1 MGRTDPCVDAMS
13 TSVTRHTLPNGHSLS
28 RLVCGAWRWAD
39 AAQGSAQDHLRRI
52 ETCLDQGI
60 SSFDHADIYGDY
72 RCETLF
78 GQALA
83 LRPALANH
91 IEVVSKTDIV
101 LVSPGAPGKRIKH
114 YDTRPEHVR
123 ASVQRSLQRLGVPV
137 LNLILLHRPDPL
149 MDADT
154 LGPALDALVDD
165 GLVLG
170 VGVSNFMPWDMDL
183 LQSRMRHRLQTN
195 QIECSLGHTSAL
207 HDGQLAHAQ
216 HHRHPVMAWSP
227 LAGGQLLQHPRLWPA
242 LEALGQAQ
250 GVTASAVAVAWLL
263 QHPAH
268 ILPVMGSTDLGRMAQ
283 WAQAQQVHLDRP
295 TWFELLE
302 LANGHEVP

>member
-1 MGRTDPCVDAMS
+1 MTHPIPSRL
-13 TSVTRHTLPNGHSLS
+13 TLPNGHSLS
-28 RLVCGAWRWAD
+28 RLLCGAWRWAD
-39 AAQGSAQDHLRRI
+39 AEACAPQDHLRRI

-60 SSFDHADIYGDY
+60 TSFDHADIYGDY

-83 LRPALANH
+83 LSPSLAQRL
-91 IEVVSKTDIV
+91 EVVSKTDIM
-101 LVSPGAPGKRIKH
+101 LVSPGAPNNRTKH
-114 YDTRPEHVR
+114 YNTSPEHVR

-137 LNLILLHRPDPL
+137 LSLILLHRPDPL
-149 MDADT
+149 MDADA

-170 VGVSNFMPWDMDL
+170 VGVSNFMPWDVDL

-195 QIECSLGHTSAL
+195 QIECSLLHTAPLSN
-207 HDGQLAHAQ
+207 GQLAHAQ
-216 HHRHPVMAWSP
+216 QHRMPVMAWSP
-227 LAGGQLLQHPRLWPA
+227 LGGGQLFAHHPLHQHLAQWA
-242 LEALGQAQ
+242 QAQ
-250 GVTASAVAVAWLL
+250 GVSASAVAVAWLL
-263 QHPAH
+263 QHPGR
-268 ILPVMGSTDLGRMAQ
+268 LMPVMGSTDLGRMAH
-283 WAQAQQVHLDRP
+283 WAQALQVHLDRP